1 MLYSV
6 IIETVCVIIGS
17 GEVNVYNTKK
27 MEPGKWYNVRIQIQS
42 GTLTLRIAD
51 ETGETESSIE
61 IPEYIT
67 IHDVMRDGAVSVLG
81 KGYTGDY
88 FNGSIDSA
96 SVYFKPVD
104 APEYKYTERKEIA
117 ENPKLRGD
125 VNADGKCDIA
135 DAVLLQK
142 NLLTVETA
150 LPDWQAGDMDENGRL
165 NAIDL
170 TLLKRLLM
178 Q

>member
-1 MLYSV
+1 M
-6 IIETVCVIIGS
+6 IIGS

-42 GTLTLRIAD
+42 ETLTLRIANK
-51 ETGETESSIE
+51 TGETESSIE

-67 IHDVMRDGAVSVLG
+67 IHDV
-81 KGYTGDY
+81 
-88 FNGSIDSA
+88 
-96 SVYFKPVD
+96 
-104 APEYKYTERKEIA
+104 
-117 ENPKLRGD
+117 
-125 VNADGKCDIA
+125 NADGKCDIA

-142 NLLTVETA
+142 YLLTVETV
-150 LPDWQAGDMDENGRL
+150 LPDWQTGDMDENGTL